1 MAEREYIVTVNSD
14 VDITAFDAEMVSKFG
29 SETIP
34 NREVVVANAREASRR
49 STHFFLSDDE
59 AETLRADER
68 VLAVEI
74 PVEERDD
81 VEISLRARQSGTFY
95 RGSGSAGNIDNWGL
109 KRCQSLTENYGNGS
123 TPSGEQIVTQI
134 TDDYLYPLDGHGVD
148 VVIQDSGIQVNHPEF
163 LMDDTDEYISTPL
176 VADNTNGAV
185 FDRSLYVHGLKFVV
199 AGAVGGAT
207 AVPDTYV
214 DKVAQTVKLIIDPT
228 GNGINLRQQKRLI
241 ATLKGDPGTYHAG
254 IPAAQRMGYGG
265 GSSYT
270 PNWLT
275 DDGAATYAGY
285 IDFLDSHV
293 VNDMVWYANTSGPNP
308 TTQQSEIEEVME
320 HLFHTIH
327 MFGIPGA
334 VPGSEDQVVMAS
346 DAKYSMDNTFDW
358 RETELH
364 KAMQQAIDGGK
375 FDPSGY
381 STAYNTDG
389 ASGAEAASVAYKE
402 YTYLLN
408 WGMWNMSEFW
418 DGGSLSPEW
427 TDDMRTPEG
436 IKENNPLGY
445 ALFKKYFEP
454 VLSKPSFTTLKSIFK
469 GANSGRNMYRP
480 SNGYSRVQE
489 IDWYDESGV
498 TGTQDTVFYTD
509 LHGHGTHC
517 TGTVAGKTFGWAKKA
532 RIYSMKLGG
541 LEGSTDPDN
550 GISITNSFDCIRQWH
565 NLKPVDPV
573 TGVKRPTI
581 VNMSWGYGTN
591 IPQAQVPASGNYR
604 GTAWT
609 YGVEYS
615 NISQVWA
622 NTGVVPYVGSRWK
635 IPVQVAY
642 VDAETADLVAAGA
655 HVCIAAGNDYYK
667 VDVATGADYNNTVTF
682 TGYGTYNYHRPPS
695 PYATTAFNVGN
706 IDSRILNDQDVTKPD
721 SMKGPAV
728 TIWAPGTNIIS
739 ACSQISEIGGPTP
752 YKLDGSFGQQSISGT
767 SMASPQVCGVGAL
780 HLQADPALT
789 PAQLK
794 QKLEDNSPA
803 VMFTTGSDTDYNAY
817 TTSIMGSAG
826 KILYNKYKT
835 DEAHKLEGSV
845 TITNLGIA

>member
-1 MAEREYIVTVNSD
+1 MAEKEYIVTVKAG
-14 VDITAFDAEMVSKFG
+14 VDLDAFDAEMVASFG
-29 SETIP
+29 DETIP
-34 NREVVVANAREASRR
+34 NRSVEIANARASSQRN
-49 STHFFLSDDE
+49 THYYLSDDE
-59 AETLRADER
+59 ATTLANDSR
-68 VLAVEI
+68 VIAVEI
-74 PVEERDD
+74 PPDQRDD
-81 VEISLRARQSGTFY
+81 IQIELKARQSGTFY
-95 RGSGSAGNIDNWGL
+95 RGPGSAGNLDNWGL
-109 KRCQSLTENYGNGS
+109 KRCTSLTENYGNGS
-123 TPSGEQIVTQI
+123 TPSGDQNITQL

-148 VVIQDSGIQVNHPEF
+148 VIIQDSGIETNHPEF
-163 LMDDTDEYISTPL
+163 FMDDTDEYISTPL

-254 IPAAQRMGYGG
+254 IPSAQRIGYGG

-275 DDGAATYAGY
+275 DAGAATYAGY
-285 IDFLDSHV
+285 IDFLDSHA

-480 SNGYSRVQE
+480 SNGYNRVQE

-498 TGTQDTVFYTD
+498 SGTMPAEHYTD
-509 LHGHGTHC
+509 YNGHGTHC
-517 TGTVAGKTFGWAKKA
+517 AGTAVGKTFGWAKNAK
-532 RIYSMKLGG
+532 IYAVKING
-541 LEGSTDPDN
+541 LQGTTDPN
-550 GISITNSFDCIRQWH
+550 GGIPISDIFDVIKEWH
-565 NLKPVDPV
+565 NNKPVTS
-573 TGVKRPTI
+573 TGYKRPTI

-591 IPQAQVPASGNYR
+591 IPDSVTPVGGVYR
-604 GTAWT
+604 GTTWFWGTT
-609 YGVEYS
+609 YNTTGQLWS
-615 NISQVWA
+615 NVGI
-622 NTGVVPYVGSRWK
+622 VPYYNGRWK
-635 IPVQVAY
+635 IPVQVAS
-642 VDAETADLVAAGA
+642 VDADVEELINAGV

-667 VDVATGADYNNTVTF
+667 VTTSGEIDYNNTVSWTS
-682 TGYGTYNYHRPPS
+682 YGTQNYHRPPS
-695 PYATTAFNVGN
+695 PYATGAFNVGN
-706 IDSRILNDQDVTKPD
+706 INSIIKNDQDAKAYD
-721 SMKGPAV
+721 SMAGPAV

-739 ACSQISEIGGPTP
+739 ACSNVSEIGGPTP
-752 YKLDGSFGQQSISGT
+752 YKLDPSFGQQSISGT

-780 HLQADPALT
+780 HLQAKPELT

-794 QKLEDNSPA
+794 QEIEANSPPL
-803 VMFTTGSDTDYNAY
+803 MLSTGFVNDYAAY
-817 TTSIMGSAG
+817 TTSIMGSEG
-826 KILYNKYKT
+826 RILYNKYNT
-835 DEAHKLEGSV
+835 DESHKIQGSV